1 MEHPPSDADASW
13 IKYTSEGRPIMGIID
28 DAKERAIED
37 VTNKIRRGVYS
48 PWLGLLRFTLFCATI
63 IVVVWLLTK

>member
-1 MEHPPSDADASW
+1 
-13 IKYTSEGRPIMGIID
+13 MGIID